1 MFKRYAIVQQN
12 DQNDCGAAALA
23 TVAMSYGIPIPLQQM
38 CDLTGTDEAG
48 TNLRGLVAAAENL
61 GFSAQAVRGPFQAL
75 SKVPLPAIAHTKSD
89 EGLGHFVVLHQ
100 VRTGSVVVA
109 DPARGVEKLSRKAF
123 CQRWTG
129 HLVLMTPQQTPPS
142 TPTGATPIRPL
153 YRFFGLLRFHHS
165 LLAEA
170 ICCALF
176 MMLLGLCSSYFIQHL
191 IDSVLARNEVR
202 LLNLLGIGMLL
213 VVMFKMLFGIV
224 RQYLLA
230 HIGRKVDLS
239 LVSGYTRHILGLP
252 MQFFEMRQVGDIH
265 SRVDDADKVREAI
278 SGTTLTVVVDGILV
292 VTSLVVLWFYDGP
305 LALLATVFVPILAL
319 GAVAHHS
326 AARRRSRE
334 AMENE
339 ACHAA
344 HLVEDIS
351 GVETIKAFGAE
362 RARSEERDD
371 HLVNLVQSDFSLEKL
386 AISMQSF
393 GTLVTGTAGMVI
405 LWYGGHRVMA
415 GALSIGQ
422 LMFFYTLL
430 GNLLSP
436 IERLASINLSI
447 QDALVAVDRLYEIM
461 DLKTEQLHEK
471 KKVHFDGVRDAI
483 ELRDVFFKYGC
494 RDNVLEKV
502 NIRISGGSTIA
513 IVGASGSGKSTLLK
527 LMMRFYD
534 PNDGQILIDGLDI
547 RDFELASLRLQ
558 IGVVSQDPF
567 IFSGTVYKNIVLGRP
582 EASMAEV
589 VEAARAAG
597 IDQFISGLPERY
609 ETVIGER
616 GANLSGGQRQRLAIA
631 RALLRKPEILIFD
644 EATSHLDTTTEQA
657 IQQSLTTALARKTV
671 ILVAHRLST
680 VKQADRIYVM
690 EGGRIVEEGTHQELI
705 KQGKRYRKLWQ
716 AQTDNT
722 SNGTES
728 GLSLNLKNGDEITNS
743 ILKV

>member
-1 MFKRYAIVQQN
+1 MFKRYAIVRQN

-23 TVAMSYGIPIPLQQM
+23 TIALHHRIPVVLQKLR
-38 CDLTGTDEAG
+38 DLTGTDQMG
-48 TNLRGLVAAAENL
+48 TNLRGLVDAAEEC
-61 GFSAQAVRGPFQAL
+61 GFSAQAVRGPYEAL
-75 SKVPLPAIAHTKSD
+75 SKVPLPAIAHTKTKD
-89 EGLGHFVVLHQ
+89 GLGHFVVLH
-100 VRTGSVVVA
+100 RIRPGSVIVA
-109 DPARGVEKLSRKAF
+109 DPAHGVEKLSREEF

-129 HLVLMTPQQTPPS
+129 HLLLLTRQQTPP
-142 TPTGATPIRPL
+142 PPRAGNAPIRPL
-153 YRFFGLLRFHHS
+153 HRFLGLLRFHRP
-165 LLAEA
+165 LLVEA
-170 ICCALF
+170 ICCALL
-176 MMLLGLCSSYFIQHL
+176 MMMLGLCSSYFIQHL
-191 IDSVLARNEVR
+191 VDSVLVRNEVR
-202 LLNLLGIGMLL
+202 LLNLLGTGMLF
-213 VVMFKMLFGIV
+213 VIIFKMLFGIV

-230 HIGRKVDLS
+230 HVSRKVDLS
-239 LVSGYTRHILGLP
+239 LVSGYARHILGLP
-252 MQFFEMRQVGDIH
+252 MQFFEMRQVGDIL
-265 SRVDDADKVREAI
+265 SRVHDADKVREAI
-278 SGTTLTVVVDGILV
+278 SGTTLTVVVDGFLV
-292 VTSLVVLWFYDGP
+292 TTSLVVLWLYDAP
-305 LALLATVFVPILAL
+305 LALLATGFVPLLTI
-319 GAVAHHS
+319 GAMAHHP
-326 AARRRSRE
+326 AAKRRSRE
-334 AMENE
+334 AMEHE
-339 ACHAA
+339 ASFSA

-351 GVETIKAFGAE
+351 GVETVKAFGAE
-362 RARSEERDD
+362 RARSEEGEHR
-371 HLVNLVQSDFSLEKL
+371 LVNLVQSVFSLEKL
-386 AISMQSF
+386 SISMESF
-393 GTLVTGTAGMVI
+393 GAFVTGTAGIVI

-461 DLKTEQLHEK
+461 DLELEQLQGK
-471 KKVHFDGVRDAI
+471 KKVRLDGVRDAI

-502 NIRISGGSTIA
+502 NIRIPGGSTVA
-513 IVGASGSGKSTLLK
+513 IVGESGSGKSTLLK
-527 LMMRFYD
+527 LLMRFYD
-534 PNDGQILIDGLDI
+534 PSEGRITIDGLDI
-547 RDFELASLRLQ
+547 RDLKLASLRSHV
-558 IGVVSQDPF
+558 GVVSQDPF

-582 EASMAEV
+582 EASMSEV

-597 IDQFISGLPERY
+597 IDQFISELPERY

-722 SNGTES
+722 TNGTTS
-728 GLSLNLKNGDEITNS
+728 RLSLDLKNGNEITDS